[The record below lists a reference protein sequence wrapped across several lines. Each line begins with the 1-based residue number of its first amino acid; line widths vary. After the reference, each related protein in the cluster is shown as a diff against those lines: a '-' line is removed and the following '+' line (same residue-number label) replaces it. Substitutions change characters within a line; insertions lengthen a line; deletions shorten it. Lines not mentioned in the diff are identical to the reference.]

1 MNYTELKESYGTL
14 SETIIGLSKIGYTVD
29 FNAEKECLICLAKG
43 HVLKPDDFQ
52 IDKLYRFEGQS
63 NPDDQSIL
71 YAISSPGLGIKGILV
86 DGYGISSDEIVA
98 RFVEKLQTI
107 NQDQS
112 VLTNSIDPTPQRPF
126 GQRIIDASLVEI
138 NLIRLI
144 YQLKNEITWRESDRN
159 AVSVLHSDSLRIVL
173 MGLHKKSELKTHKNK
188 GMVSI
193 QVLEGKIQF
202 QSGEHQVILLK
213 GQMIAVHKEI
223 DHSVIAI
230 EESFLLLTFAMSE

>member
-1 MNYTELKESYGTL
+1 M
-14 SETIIGLSKIGYTVD
+14 
-29 FNAEKECLICLAKG
+29 
-43 HVLKPDDFQ
+43 
-52 IDKLYRFEGQS
+52 
-63 NPDDQSIL
+63 
-71 YAISSPGLGIKGILV
+71 V

-193 QVLEGKIQF
+193 QVLEGKFNFNQ
-202 QSGEHQVILLK
+202 
-213 GQMIAVHKEI
+213 
-223 DHSVIAI
+223 
-230 EESFLLLTFAMSE
+230 ESTKSFFSKVK